1 MTLFV
6 LQEWTGTFRDGRP
19 INPLGA
25 QPENAL
31 TGTIFTVNA
40 WRHDALEVPSEF
52 SGLRFWRH
60 TSVADMQE
68 VLMQIHF
75 LENPN
80 VQGEVKVIKPGLLGH
95 EWDEDLDNGFR
106 SV

>member
-1 MTLFV
+1 M
-6 LQEWTGTFRDGRP
+6 
-19 INPLGA
+19 
-25 QPENAL
+25 
-31 TGTIFTVNA
+31 NA

-68 VLMQIHF
+68 VLMQTHSFGII
-75 LENPN
+75 PN
-80 VQGEVKVIKPGLLGH
+80 FQGEVKVIKPGLLGH

-106 SV
+106 

>member
-1 MTLFV
+1 M
-6 LQEWTGTFRDGRP
+6 
-19 INPLGA
+19 
-25 QPENAL
+25 
-31 TGTIFTVNA
+31 NA

-60 TSVADMQE
+60 TSVAAMQE
-68 VLMQIHF
+68 VLMQTHY
-75 LENPN
+75 LGHWNN
-80 VQGEVKVIKPGLLGH
+80 SNHQGEVKVIKPGLLGH

>member
-1 MTLFV
+1 MLKILLIIIF
-6 LQEWTGTFRDGRP
+6 LLKEWTGTFRDGRP

-68 VLMQIHF
+68 VLIEF
-75 LENPN
+75 
-80 VQGEVKVIKPGLLGH
+80 
-95 EWDEDLDNGFR
+95 GFR
-106 SV
+106 NYFKCSGRGEGDQAWTTWPRVG